1 MRESKIQY
9 NPSLSVKEN
18 AKKNGVTEAA
28 IRYHIKVNHLDRR
41 YDKKRNI
48 VEDCRK
54 YLKKHPEATRTEL
67 QKKTGHSLS
76 TIRQY
81 WEYISTETELM
92 DFDKN
97 KAQKRLLRQG
107 NNYYA
112 THPSVTEDLLSVEMF
127 NDKIL
132 EPFCGGGSMAD
143 VIKSFAYEV
152 EAYDIIDRGYGK
164 QGDFFQVDFPEGEYD
179 IISNPPYD
187 ESLIRIIK
195 RCLAICND
203 KVAML
208 LPMLYLSGKARYEE
222 IFKKNP
228 PVRVYVYSERINIA
242 KNGDFEQYS
251 DSGANKTIYAWFVWK
266 KGYKGAT
273 ELRWLHNDKKSVSAL
288 RLMNAR
294 NQLNQKI
301 SALVEEEEK
310 NTNYLNRY
318 KPHITYPTKQDLFKS
333 EPEQYD
339 ASKCLCYAFRRKQ
352 DLHRDVY
359 IPFGNMNGGFPFTI
373 NGVSFFTSESAY
385 ICGLFSNRSNE
396 HNRIQQEL
404 IAEKNGYMAKKNIRA
419 KNSAIGRE
427 DWNEFNIDWMLY
439 VIWCK
444 VQGNEEFKNL
454 LMSVPE
460 NAFIIENS
468 TFQPIKNPDT
478 SAFWGCRNSIL
489 KESRALFKRKF
500 SIRKDL
506 KGKDVDLNDYVDDR
520 MNYFYNIG
528 IFVGNN
534 VMGKILMIVKRCLH
548 DGTEPDIDYD
558 LLNRKKIYLLGQ
570 RLTF

>member
-18 AKKNGVTEAA
+18 ATKNGVTEAA
-28 IRYHIKVNHLDRR
+28 IRYYIKINHLDRR
-41 YDKKRNI
+41 YDKKINI
-48 VEDCRK
+48 IEDCRK
-54 YLKKHPEATRTEL
+54 FLKKHPNATRTEL

-81 WEYISTETELM
+81 WDYISTEKELI
-92 DFDKN
+92 DFDSQ

-143 VIKSFAYEV
+143 VIKSYGYEV

-164 QGDFFQVDFPEGEYD
+164 QGDFFQVDFAEGEYD

-208 LPMLYLSGKARYEE
+208 LPLIYLSGKARYEE
-222 IFKKNP
+222 VFKKNP
-228 PVRVYVYSERINIA
+228 PVRVYIYSERINIA

-266 KGYKGAT
+266 KGYKGTT
-273 ELRWLHNDKKSVSAL
+273 ELRWLHNDKASM
-288 RLMNAR
+288 RLNTIKQDLLVKIAR
-294 NQLNQKI
+294 LT
-301 SALVEEEEK
+301 EK
-310 NTNYLNRY
+310 ERDNTIYLERY
-318 KPHITYPTKQDLFKS
+318 KPHIKYPQKRDLFNT
-333 EPEQYD
+333 EYEQYD
-339 ASKCLCYAFRRKQ
+339 ASKYLCYAFRRKQ
-352 DLHRDVY
+352 DLHKD
-359 IPFGNMNGGFPFTI
+359 IPMPFGNMNGGFPFKI
-373 NGVSFFTSESAY
+373 HNISFFTSESAY
-385 ICGLFSNRSNE
+385 ICGLFSDNSEE
-396 HNRIQQEL
+396 HHNIQRQL
-404 IAEKNGYMAKKNIRA
+404 IAETNGYMAKKNIRG
-419 KNSAIGRE
+419 KNISLGRR
-427 DWNEFNIDWMLY
+427 DWNEFNVDWMLY

-444 VQGNEEFKNL
+444 VQSNKEFREL
-454 LMSVPE
+454 LLSVPE
-460 NAFIIENS
+460 NAIIIENS
-468 TFQPIKNPDT
+468 TFQQVKSPDT
-478 SAFWGCRNSIL
+478 SAFWGCRNSVL
-489 KESRALFKRKF
+489 KEYYSLNKRYSSLMKRPLDMDA
-500 SIRKDL
+500 IM
-506 KGKDVDLNDYVDDR
+506 ND
-520 MNYFYNIG
+520 FCNIG
-528 IFVGNN
+528 TYIGNN
-534 VMGKILMIVKRCLH
+534 TMGKILMIVKRCLH
-548 DGTEPDIDYD
+548 DGTQPDIDYG
-558 LLNRKKIYLLGQ
+558 LLNRKNIHLLGQ